1 MFIPTGRLIAIAHVK
16 GGEEYPEISGTI
28 KFYQNIEGT
37 MVEASIF
44 GLPQDNKEG
53 SGIFAMHIHNGKDCG
68 GKDFAN
74 ADGHYNPDGKPH
86 PYHAGDLPPLF
97 ETRGHAFMAVLIGR
111 FSAAEIIGRTVI
123 IHRNVDDFT
132 TQPSGSGGKMIA
144 CGVIESA

>member
-1 MFIPTGRLIAIAHVK
+1 MFIPTGRLVAIAHIK
-16 GGEEYPEISGTI
+16 GGEEYPGISGNV

-53 SGIFAMHIHNGKDCG
+53 SGIFAMHIHSGESCG
-68 GKDFAN
+68 GNNFAD
-74 ADGHYNPDGKPH
+74 ADGHYNPGGKPH

-97 ETRGHAFMAVLIGR
+97 ETQGHAFMVVLTGR

-132 TQPSGSGGKMIA
+132 SQPSGNGGLMIA
-144 CGVIESA
+144 CGTIEGA